1 MLGCPEPGR
10 LWARIPEPL
19 IPDPGYRWPPWR
31 LPSRSGTG
39 SPGDALAA
47 MEVTEL
53 VVVDSPRAHSGRAG
67 RWVTSLAE
75 RWHVRPPTV

>member
-1 MLGCPEPGR
+1 VATVEVAVSLR
-10 LWARIPEPL
+10 
-19 IPDPGYRWPPWR
+19 D
-31 LPSRSGTG
+31 G
-39 SPGDALAA
+39 SPEDADALAA

-53 VVVDSPRAHSGRAG
+53 VVVDSPPAHSGRAA